1 MIVTLTNTSGRVMND
16 LDVHDGGSGAV
27 GGQRKDPF
35 PYPFGHI
42 GALADTGTKLLPM
55 HPSDWRYKRVPWL
68 THEPK
73 DEWNTVVKAGLVT
86 LGVAAQSD
94 DTDWSDREE
103 FFVNLV

>member
-1 MIVTLTNTSGRVMND
+1 MIASLTNTSGGDMNG

-27 GGQRKDPF
+27 GGQRSNPF

-42 GALADTGTKLLPM
+42 GVLADSAVKALPM

-73 DEWNTVVKAGLVT
+73 DEWNTLIKADLVT
-86 LGVAAQSD
+86 LGIAAQTD
-94 DTDWSDREE
+94 DTNRSDREE
-103 FFVNLV
+103 FYINLV